1 MGKIGFWQLL
11 LDDRLSW
18 WEAQRINEAH
28 DAADGAQAV
37 ADAAQFKSFNN
48 ETRIANL
55 SREVVFLRTALT
67 VLVKTLKDS
76 NVLDERL
83 LDARL
88 EAAMEEAAAGMPP
101 APSGP
106 TSMNQVLAQGQAK
119 PQLRQLT
126 CVRCRN
132 LVAASSTFMTADGP
146 MCERCPTPPR

>member
-1 MGKIGFWQLL
+1 MGRIGFWQLL
-11 LDDRLSW
+11 LDDRMSW

-28 DAADGAQAV
+28 DTAEVAQGI

-48 ETRIANL
+48 ETRINNL
-55 SREVVFLRTALT
+55 AREVVFLRTAMT

-88 EAAMEEAAAGMPP
+88 EAAMEEATAAMPRQ
-101 APSGP
+101 AAGP
-106 TSMNQVLAQGQAK
+106 TSIGEVLAQGQQGAVATK
-119 PQLRQLT
+119 LT

-132 LVAASSTFMTADGP
+132 QVAASSTLMTADGP
-146 MCERCPTPPR
+146 MCERCPT